1 MEEGIS
7 STKRMKGQ
15 KVCLVIQSN
24 VLGSSVDK
32 DMHCECT
39 GQMGAEKYLE
49 ESCYHRIKYFVANSL
64 AALMRK

>member
-24 VLGSSVDK
+24 VPGSSVDK
-32 DMHCECT
+32 DIYYECT
-39 GQMGAEKYLE
+39 GQMGAKKYLG